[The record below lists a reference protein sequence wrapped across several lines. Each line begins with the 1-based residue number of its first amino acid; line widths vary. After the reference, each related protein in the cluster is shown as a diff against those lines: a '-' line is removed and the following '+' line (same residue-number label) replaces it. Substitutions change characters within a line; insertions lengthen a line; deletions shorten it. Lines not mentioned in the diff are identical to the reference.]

1 MSEVQR
7 YSLIEKLREADE
19 TLMGSPSL
27 LGMTALTYPNYINS
41 MRSTMFTSHLKQFL
55 NLKYSQFPFL
65 FTNNENI
72 VGDNSTGYIKA
83 EHNLQVFRKV
93 CKYDDILDKPNI
105 YYLFVYDKENKQYD
119 IIERKVCEDLVEN
132 FGYEF
137 KNEIIDKFDEGDTI
151 SEDTILTRSTSYDD
165 DMNYGYGRNVTV
177 AYTLDPFTSED
188 AAIASESLCKQFTS
202 IETETIRIGLN
213 NNDYLLNLYGNK
225 NRYQPLPE
233 IGQMVSDKLCVS
245 RRQFNNQLLFDFKN
259 STLREILDS
268 DTIYYIDKNVE
279 VIDYTIYN
287 NLDNRVDNPF
297 YDQINKYYDSQ
308 MRYHNEIVATCEEIF
323 ASGEDYSQELDYL
336 YKRSKDFIDTEKK
349 WRDGDNTPGGII
361 IEVTI
366 KRGVPLA
373 KGCKITG

>member
-202 IETETIRIGLN
+202 IETEPTAL
-213 NNDYLLNLYGNK
+213 
-225 NRYQPLPE
+225 
-233 IGQMVSDKLCVS
+233 
-245 RRQFNNQLLFDFKN
+245 
-259 STLREILDS
+259 
-268 DTIYYIDKNVE
+268 
-279 VIDYTIYN
+279 
-287 NLDNRVDNPF
+287 
-297 YDQINKYYDSQ
+297 
-308 MRYHNEIVATCEEIF
+308 
-323 ASGEDYSQELDYL
+323 
-336 YKRSKDFIDTEKK
+336 
-349 WRDGDNTPGGII
+349 
-361 IEVTI
+361 
-366 KRGVPLA
+366 
-373 KGCKITG
+373 